1 VPGHEIRDVGR
12 IAHPLSRS
20 NKDEMTMFKLAR
32 IASIAAAAVATVGL
46 AFSPVASA
54 NGPKG
59 PTIVQVALAAN
70 GPGGLFENQLNTLIA
85 AVLAADPIV
94 LDRLSG
100 NGKLTVFA
108 PTDSAFALIGLT
120 PGNVNTVD
128 TALLTQVL
136 LYHVARGERTAAD
149 VVPAERIRMLAGGFL
164 YKEAGSTQLID
175 NLGRPAN
182 IIATDVKAANG
193 VIHAIDA
200 VVLPVEP

>member
-1 VPGHEIRDVGR
+1 
-12 IAHPLSRS
+12 
-20 NKDEMTMFKLAR
+20 MTMLKFAR

-70 GPGGLFENQLNTLIA
+70 GPGGLFEGQLDTLIT

-108 PTDSAFALIGLT
+108 PTDDAFAQLGLT
-120 PGNVNTVD
+120 PANVGGLP

-164 YKEAGSTQLID
+164 YKESGSTTLLD

>member
-1 VPGHEIRDVGR
+1 
-12 IAHPLSRS
+12 
-20 NKDEMTMFKLAR
+20 MFKLAR

>member
-1 VPGHEIRDVGR
+1 MI
-12 IAHPLSRS
+12 
-20 NKDEMTMFKLAR
+20 KLAR
-32 IASIAAAAVATVGL
+32 IASLAAAAVATVGL

-59 PTIVQVALAAN
+59 PTIVDVAVAVN
-70 GPGGLFENQLNTLIA
+70 GPGSPFEGQFDTLIT

-108 PTDSAFALIGLT
+108 PTDDAFAALGLT
-120 PGNVNTVD
+120 PENVGSLD
-128 TALLTQVL
+128 TGFLTQVL
-136 LYHVARGERTAAD
+136 LYHVARGERTAAA

-164 YKEAGSTQLID
+164 FKEAGSTTLVD

-182 IIATDVKAANG
+182 IIVTDVKAANG